1 MNEELNHSHTNPG
14 TSFERED
21 LSTRGV
27 FVFMIG
33 LSIVGL
39 VIYFI
44 IVGMYSF
51 LDNYEHAQMTAASP
65 LAPSTVTPGT
75 DVTSRRIPYDP
86 GKGDYVSRKFSENG
100 APLLEYDERG
110 QFKKFVLD
118 QEDQLNSYGWV
129 DQNAGVAHIPIDRA
143 MDLVVEH
150 GLPVRP
156 ASETNAKSAA
166 VSAQTPAANNA
177 VSKHPQ

>member
-1 MNEELNHSHTNPG
+1 MSEELGHGHSHPE

-27 FVFMIG
+27 FAFMIG
-33 LSIVGL
+33 LAIVGL

-51 LDNYEHAQMTAASP
+51 LDKYERSQMTTASP
-65 LAPSTVTPGT
+65 L
-75 DVTSRRIPYDP
+75 VTSTGPASRVVT
-86 GKGDYVSRKFSENG
+86 KDYMEKFKENG
-100 APLLEYDERG
+100 APMLESDERG
-110 QFKKFVLD
+110 QFKDFLLK

-129 DQNAGVAHIPIDRA
+129 DEQGSVAHIPIERA
-143 MDLVVEH
+143 MDLIVER

-156 ASETNAKSAA
+156 AGGAEANAAAAAKQPATKKAGTN
-166 VSAQTPAANNA
+166 Q
-177 VSKHPQ
+177 

>member
-1 MNEELNHSHTNPG
+1 MNEELNHGHSNPE

-44 IVGMYSF
+44 IEGMYSF
-51 LDNYEHAQMTAASP
+51 LDKYEHAQMTTASP
-65 LAPSTVTPGT
+65 L
-75 DVTSRRIPYDP
+75 VTSTGPAARVVTRQYME
-86 GKGDYVSRKFSENG
+86 KFKENG
-100 APLLEYDERG
+100 APMLESDERG
-110 QFKKFVLD
+110 QFKDFLLK
-118 QEDQLNSYGWV
+118 QEDELNSYGWI
-129 DQNAGVAHIPIDRA
+129 DQQAGVAHIPIERA
-143 MDLVVEH
+143 MDLVVER

-156 ASETNAKSAA
+156 VGGNESNAAAPSAKAPSAKKA
-166 VSAQTPAANNA
+166 VGTP
-177 VSKHPQ
+177 

>member
-1 MNEELNHSHTNPG
+1 MSEELNHGHTNPG

-33 LSIVGL
+33 LAIVGI

-44 IVGMYSF
+44 IVGMYTF
-51 LDNYEHAQMTAASP
+51 LDKYEHEQMRTASP
-65 LAPSTVTPGT
+65 LAPSTEV
-75 DVTSRRIPYDP
+75 SARRIPYDP
-86 GKGDYVSRKFSENG
+86 GKGDYVSQKFSQNG
-100 APLLEYDERG
+100 EPLLEYDERG

-143 MDLVVEH
+143 MDLITQQ

-156 ASETNAKSAA
+156 AAKANASSAA
-166 VSAQTPAANNA
+166 VSAQSPAANKA
-177 VSKHPQ
+177 VTKHPQ

>member
-1 MNEELNHSHTNPG
+1 MNEELNNGSPHAG

-33 LSIVGL
+33 LAITGI

-51 LDNYEHAQMTAASP
+51 LDKYERARMQESGP
-65 LAPSTVTPGT
+65 LANTTGPAARV
-75 DVTSRRIPYDP
+75 VNREYME
-86 GKGDYVSRKFSENG
+86 KFKDNG
-100 APLLEYDERG
+100 APMLESDERG
-110 QFKKFVLD
+110 QFKDFLLH

-129 DQNAGVAHIPIDRA
+129 NQQSGVAHIPIERA
-143 MDLVVEH
+143 MDLIVQR

-156 ASETNAKSAA
+156 AGQQNGKAAEGSTQPSAA
-166 VSAQTPAANNA
+166 KEA
-177 VSKHPQ
+177 VSQRNPQ

>member
-1 MNEELNHSHTNPG
+1 MNEDLNHAHSNPE

-33 LSIVGL
+33 LAITGL
-39 VIYFI
+39 IIYFI

-51 LDNYEHAQMTAASP
+51 LDKYEHAQMSTASP
-65 LAPSTVTPGT
+65 L
-75 DVTSRRIPYDP
+75 VTSRGPAARVVTNDYMEKF
-86 GKGDYVSRKFSENG
+86 KGNG
-100 APLLEYDERG
+100 APMLESDERG
-110 QFKKFVLD
+110 QFKDFLLK

-129 DQNAGVAHIPIDRA
+129 DEQAGVAHIPIERA
-143 MDLVVEH
+143 MDLIVER

-156 ASETNAKSAA
+156 QGGNESATLNDSKPPAKKAA
-166 VSAQTPAANNA
+166 AKQ
-177 VSKHPQ
+177 

>member
-1 MNEELNHSHTNPG
+1 MSEELNHGHSHPE

-33 LSIVGL
+33 LAIVGV

-51 LDNYEHAQMTAASP
+51 LDKYERSQMTTASP
-65 LAPSTVTPGT
+65 L
-75 DVTSRRIPYDP
+75 VTSTGPAARVVT
-86 GKGDYVSRKFSENG
+86 KDYMEKFKENG
-100 APLLEYDERG
+100 APMLENDERG
-110 QFKKFVLD
+110 QFKGFLLK

-129 DQNAGVAHIPIDRA
+129 DEQGGVAHIPIERA
-143 MDLVVEH
+143 MDLIVER

-156 ASETNAKSAA
+156 SGAEASVAAALKQPATNKA
-166 VSAQTPAANNA
+166 VER
-177 VSKHPQ
+177 K